1 MACKVRKEY
10 LYILTETEKS
20 KNTLTFIN
28 SVVLR
33 LHSVSNLILL
43 DSLMVKP
50 QTVNLSDTGSS
61 PVLAANILYKE
72 VFNV

>member
-1 MACKVRKEY
+1 MPCKVRKEY

-43 DSLMVKP
+43 DSLMVKL

-61 PVLAANILYKE
+61 PVLAANL
-72 VFNV
+72 NQ

>member
-1 MACKVRKEY
+1 MPCKMRKEY

-33 LHSVSNLILL
+33 LHSVSYPILL
-43 DSLMVKP
+43 DSLMVKL

-61 PVLAANILYKE
+61 PVLTANILYKE